1 MHVRTLAW
9 VNTHLYTH
17 YTLLHTHRY
26 AHTRILTHTHTHTHI
41 HTHTHNSHAPCVALP
56 ASTVVCPAF
65 ETQAFWGARVLEGEG
80 GVQEE
85 PNLEC
90 PYGA

>member
-1 MHVRTLAW
+1 MGEHAFV
-9 VNTHLYTH
+9 
-17 YTLLHTHRY
+17 YTLHITAY
-26 AHTRILTHTHTHTHI
+26 AQIRTHTHSHTHTYTHTHI